1 VMISRKLYLLLF
13 FVILVSFSQA
23 AGILEPGI
31 SQIYEISG
39 KVRLV
44 GNEPFS
50 QMVIT
55 DLNGKDYI
63 ISKEYY
69 STFKKFIHTKVTVAS
84 KIKEEELHSA
94 DGKYTINIKDYAT
107 DGNSIQVRAFYDG
120 KYKQDSFLLV
130 LQNHLIP
137 GFLQ

>member
-1 VMISRKLYLLLF
+1 MISRKLYLLLF

-23 AGILEPGI
+23 AGILEPGN

-94 DGKYTINIKDYAT
+94 DGKYIK
-107 DGNSIQVRAFYDG
+107 
-120 KYKQDSFLLV
+120 FLFF
-130 LQNHLIP
+130 LIDP
-137 GFLQ
+137 VILKDK